1 MVGNIIYYA
10 VLAFC
15 IYFINSG
22 GWRRHVFNISKEAY
36 EELKSIKVMFFPK
49 HYQRWKEKWLMPA
62 KIIWLHNAVFTGI
75 SQLIGI
81 ISYLKIFTKNQSFNL
96 YYLIPLI
103 FITVLPTIIVILGI
117 LARKFILEE
126 MIEYLERR
134 SRK

>member
-22 GWRRHVFNISKEAY
+22 GWRRHIFNISKEAY

-49 HYQRWKEKWLMPA
+49 YYQRWKEKWLMPA

-96 YYLIPLI
+96 YYFIPLI

>member
-36 EELKSIKVMFFPK
+36 EELKSIKIMFFPK
-49 HYQRWKEKWLMPA
+49 YYQKWKEKWLIPA